1 MGVATSP
8 AGRRWS
14 DPAQPIPPRRKQSP
28 RVIILYTSISHKFSK
43 ISLTHCDK
51 SDTWRVL
58 LKNTRTKCSIYI
70 NRRRVWI
77 LHWRQP
83 GLSCFPPNAATR
95 KPLWGV
101 AYAGSPALSFYY
113 RLLFRWWL
121 IQLLQQKKKRFE
133 TTASSMSTYVGEKGI
148 LYELISTGQKTTT
161 NIAADASNRWVTHTH
176 DFDVF
181 FGERRRSQLLAAPCC
196 NNNMDHAS
204 SSIYNT
210 TSSWSCYRCVLCN
223 NMMRSRGSTKCLQ
236 LAAAAPH
243 PAFAPMPCCFLS
255 RRELFPPKQDVNRPA
270 CLP

>member
-1 MGVATSP
+1 MWGGWREGERVMGVATSP

-43 ISLTHCDK
+43 ISLTYCDK

-58 LKNTRTKCSIYI
+58 LQNTRTKCSIYI

-113 RLLFRWWL
+113 RLLFCWWL
-121 IQLLQQKKKRFE
+121 IQLLQQKKNVLKRRHLLCPLMLVKKE
-133 TTASSMSTYVGEKGI
+133 SY
-148 LYELISTGQKTTT
+148 T
-161 NIAADASNRWVTHTH
+161 N
-176 DFDVF
+176 
-181 FGERRRSQLLAAPCC
+181 
-196 NNNMDHAS
+196 
-204 SSIYNT
+204 
-210 TSSWSCYRCVLCN
+210 
-223 NMMRSRGSTKCLQ
+223 
-236 LAAAAPH
+236 
-243 PAFAPMPCCFLS
+243 
-255 RRELFPPKQDVNRPA
+255 
-270 CLP
+270 